1 MDFIIN
7 ENQLRAIL
15 REQDESKMTNYMKR
29 LYSFTK
35 EVVNRVG
42 KKYDLNVKMF
52 LTWGTSVGGLILP
65 LDNFIRNGSFNVT
78 DDQRYLILAGIA
90 SILFFNNKKTTKELI
105 EKIDEEGLKNTFNI
119 VLKKS
124 EELEE
129 AFVGFLNGIK
139 ISVGTFLDT
148 VAYAFLTPIITDIQH
163 YISNSSDP
171 RETGKIILE
180 RLIASGIVV
189 MGAETLSALMA
200 KLIRKF
206 K

>member
-65 LDNFIRNGSFNVT
+65 LDNFVRNGSFNVT
-78 DDQRYLILAGIA
+78 DDQRYLILAGIT

-105 EKIDEEGLKNTFNI
+105 KKITEEGLKEPYTQI
-119 VLKKS
+119 LSKAKELKS
-124 EELEE
+124 
-129 AFVGFLNGIK
+129 AFMDFLISMNV
-139 ISVGTFLDT
+139 SVGTFLDT
-148 VAYAFLTPIITDIQH
+148 VAYAFLIPIITDIQH
-163 YISNSSDP
+163 YISNSGDP
-171 RETGKIILE
+171 IETGKIILE
-180 RLIASGIVV
+180 RLIASGVVV

>member
-105 EKIDEEGLKNTFNI
+105 KKIDEEGLKNTFNI

-148 VAYAFLTPIITDIQH
+148 VAYAFLIPIITDIQH

-200 KLIRKF
+200 ELIRKF

>member
-42 KKYDLNVKMF
+42 KNYDLNVKML

-65 LDNFIRNGSFNVT
+65 LDNFIRNGSFNVS

-105 EKIDEEGLKNTFNI
+105 KKIDEEGLKNTFNI
-119 VLKKS
+119 ILRKS

-129 AFVGFLNGIK
+129 AFIGFLNGIK

-148 VAYAFLTPIITDIQH
+148 VAYAFLIPIITDIQH

-180 RLIASGIVV
+180 RLIASGLVV

>member
-35 EVVNRVG
+35 EVVNRVS

-105 EKIDEEGLKNTFNI
+105 KKIDEEGLKNTFNI

-148 VAYAFLTPIITDIQH
+148 VAYAFLIQIITDIQH

>member
-15 REQDESKMTNYMKR
+15 REQDESKMTTYMKR

-35 EVVNRVG
+35 EVANRVG
-42 KKYDLNVKMF
+42 KKYDINVKML

-105 EKIDEEGLKNTFNI
+105 KKIDEEGLKNTFNI

-148 VAYAFLTPIITDIQH
+148 VAYAFLIPIITDIQH
-163 YISNSSDP
+163 YISTSSDP

-180 RLIASGIVV
+180 RLVASGLVV
-189 MGAETLSALMA
+189 MGAETLSALMV

>member
-35 EVVNRVG
+35 EVVNRVS

-105 EKIDEEGLKNTFNI
+105 KKIDEEGLKNTFNI

-148 VAYAFLTPIITDIQH
+148 VAYAFLIPIITDIQH

-189 MGAETLSALMA
+189 MGAETLSALIA

>member
-105 EKIDEEGLKNTFNI
+105 KKIDEEGLKNTFNI

-148 VAYAFLTPIITDIQH
+148 VAYAFLIPIITDIQH

-171 RETGKIILE
+171 KETGKIILE

-189 MGAETLSALMA
+189 MGAETLSVLMA